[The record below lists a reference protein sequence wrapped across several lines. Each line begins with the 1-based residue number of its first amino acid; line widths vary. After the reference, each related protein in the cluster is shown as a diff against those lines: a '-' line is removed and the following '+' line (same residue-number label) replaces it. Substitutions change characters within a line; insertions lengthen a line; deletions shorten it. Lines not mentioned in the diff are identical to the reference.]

1 MKYHFD
7 LAEKRS
13 SQGFEKLQKLLDQ
26 GYKLQEEYNDQFEIE
41 HLKEILIGCR
51 LFFKMDKE

>member
-26 GYKLQEEYNDQFEIE
+26 GYKLQEEYND
-41 HLKEILIGCR
+41 
-51 LFFKMDKE
+51 